1 MIASDLPNAIV
12 RLRRLIENASVILP
26 FTGAGI
32 STECGIPDFRSPGG
46 IWTKNQ
52 PIPFEAFVSSQEMRD
67 EAWRRRFAMDG
78 HFSAAVPGRGHL
90 ALASFYRT
98 GKAPAVI
105 TQNIDNLH
113 QSSGISEEHVIE
125 LHGNNSYALCLDC
138 AKRFELSWVRQQFTD
153 ANERAPD
160 CPDCGGHIKTAT
172 ISFGQAMPE
181 REMRRAEQLTLDC
194 DLFLAVGSSLV
205 VWPAAGFP
213 LLAKRNGARLV
224 IINREATEFDEIADL
239 VVRED
244 IGTVLSPFIVTE
256 PECG

>member
-1 MIASDLPNAIV
+1 MIAPDVETAIDKLQELV
-12 RLRRLIENASVILP
+12 EDARVIAP

-46 IWTKNQ
+46 LWTKNK
-52 PIPFEAFVSSQEMRD
+52 PIQFEDFLASQEMRN
-67 EAWRRRFAMDG
+67 EAWRRRFAMDA
-78 HFSAAVPGRGHL
+78 HFAAAQPGRGHL
-90 ALASFYRT
+90 ALASLHRI

-113 QSSGISEEHVIE
+113 QSSGISAEHVIE

-138 AKRFELSWVRQQFTD
+138 GKRYELTWVRQHFTE
-153 ANERAPD
+153 AQERAPD
-160 CPDCGGHIKTAT
+160 CTDCGGHIKTAT

-181 REMRRAEQLTLDC
+181 RAMRRAEQLTLDC

-213 LLAKRNGARLV
+213 LMAKRNGARLA

-244 IGTVLSPFIVTE
+244 IGTVLSPFIVH
-256 PECG
+256 

>member
-1 MIASDLPNAIV
+1 MIAPDLETAID
-12 RLRRLIENASVILP
+12 RLQELVDGARVIVP

-46 IWTKNQ
+46 LWTKNR
-52 PIPFEAFVSSQEMRD
+52 PIPFDEFLASQEMRN

-113 QSSGISEEHVIE
+113 QSSGISQEHVIE

-181 REMRRAEQLTLDC
+181 QQMRRAEQLTLDC

-244 IGTVLSPFIVTE
+244 IGTVLSPFIVH
-256 PECG
+256 

>member
-1 MIASDLPNAIV
+1 MIAPDLETAIDE
-12 RLRRLIENASVILP
+12 LQDLIATARVIAP

-46 IWTKNQ
+46 LWTKNR
-52 PIPFEAFVSSQEMRD
+52 PIPFDEFLASQEMRD
-67 EAWRRRFAMDG
+67 EAWRRRFAMEG
-78 HFSAAVPGRGHL
+78 HFSAARPGRGHL
-90 ALASFYRT
+90 ALASLYRV
-98 GKAPAVI
+98 GKAPAII

-113 QSSGISEEHVIE
+113 QSSGIAAEHVIE
-125 LHGNNSYALCLDC
+125 LHGNNSYALCLQCTARYD
-138 AKRFELSWVRQQFTD
+138 LDWVRERFVA

-172 ISFGQAMPE
+172 VSFGQAMPE
-181 REMRRAEQLTLDC
+181 REMRRAEQLTLGC

-213 LLAKRNGARLV
+213 LMAKRNGARLV
-224 IINREATEFDEIADL
+224 IINREPTEHDQFADL

-244 IGTVLSPFIVTE
+244 IGTVLAPFVAH
-256 PECG
+256 

>member
-1 MIASDLPNAIV
+1 MIAPDLETAID
-12 RLRRLIENASVILP
+12 RLQEFVDGARVIVP

-46 IWTKNQ
+46 LWTKNR
-52 PIPFEAFVSSQEMRD
+52 PIPFDEFLASQEMRN

-181 REMRRAEQLTLDC
+181 QQMRRAEQLTLDC

-244 IGTVLSPFIVTE
+244 IGTVLSPFIVH
-256 PECG
+256 

>member
-1 MIASDLPNAIV
+1 MIAPDLETAID
-12 RLRRLIENASVILP
+12 RLQELVDGARVIVP

-46 IWTKNQ
+46 LWTKNR
-52 PIPFEAFVSSQEMRD
+52 PIPFDEFLASQEMRN

-181 REMRRAEQLTLDC
+181 QQMRRAEQLTLDC

-239 VVRED
+239 VVRDD
-244 IGTVLSPFIVTE
+244 IGTVLSPFIVH
-256 PECG
+256 

>member
-1 MIASDLPNAIV
+1 MIAPDLETAIDHLQELV
-12 RLRRLIENASVILP
+12 DGARVIAP

-46 IWTKNQ
+46 LWTKNR
-52 PIPFEAFVSSQEMRD
+52 PIPFDEFLASQEMRN
-67 EAWRRRFAMDG
+67 EAWRRRFAMDA
-78 HFSAAVPGRGHL
+78 HFSAAQPGRGHL

-113 QSSGISEEHVIE
+113 QSSGISGEHVIE

-213 LLAKRNGARLV
+213 MLAKNCGARLV
-224 IINREATEFDEIADL
+224 IINNEPTEQDEIADL
-239 VVRED
+239 VIRHD
-244 IGTVLSPFIVTE
+244 IGETLGPFV
-256 PECG
+256 GN